1 MNITP
6 WLMYLITR
14 LDDLNIIAA
23 CIGIPAFIVAV
34 LAVIMWAPVKFDDD
48 LGDKADRDAAAGFI
62 WRILKTASIIA
73 LCGILLDVLLP
84 TRKEM
89 IAILA
94 VPAVVNSQVVQK
106 DLPELYRR
114 ALAVC
119 MDTLEE
125 KTAKKE
131 DGKEKHD
138 EAK

>member
-14 LDDLNIIAA
+14 LDDLNFIAA
-23 CIGIPAFIVAV
+23 IIGIPALIVAV
-34 LAVIMWAPVKFDDD
+34 LAVIAWFPIKFDDD
-48 LGDKADRDAAAGFI
+48 LGDEEERDVAAGFT
-62 WRILKTASIIA
+62 WRIIKPASVIA
-73 LCGILLDVLLP
+73 LCGILLDVLIP

-106 DLPELYRR
+106 DLPDLYRR
-114 ALAVC
+114 ALAAC

-125 KTAKKE
+125 KADKKE

>member
-14 LDDLNIIAA
+14 LDDLNLIAA
-23 CIGIPAFIVAV
+23 WIGIPALVVAV
-34 LAVIMWAPVKFDDD
+34 LAVIVWFPIKFDDE
-48 LGDKADRDAAAGFI
+48 LGDKDERDAAAGFT
-62 WRILKTASIIA
+62 WRIIKTASIIA

-89 IAILA
+89 ITILA

-125 KTAKKE
+125 KAAKK
-131 DGKEKHD
+131 DDSKEKHD

>member
-23 CIGIPAFIVAV
+23 IIGLPALVVAV
-34 LAVIMWAPVKFDDD
+34 LAAIVWFPIKFDDG
-48 LGDKADRDAAAGFI
+48 LGDKDDRDVAARFT
-62 WRILKTASIIA
+62 WRMVKTASIIA

-89 IAILA
+89 ITILA

-114 ALAVC
+114 ALAIC
-119 MDTLEE
+119 LDTLDE
-125 KTAKKE
+125 KSAKKE
-131 DGKEKHD
+131 DGKETSNETK
-138 EAK
+138 